1 MGTPE
6 TEDNEKEET
15 AMINQII
22 TNIQNDLLG
31 ILDENQMK
39 LLSEI
44 PAKHLLPLQSATTE
58 SKNEKSKQT
67 VVCILCQRCIN
78 DFV

>member
-1 MGTPE
+1 MRTPE

-15 AMINQII
+15 TMINQVI

-39 LLSEI
+39 LLSVHK
-44 PAKHLLPLQSATTE
+44 ASAPLQSATAE
-58 SKNEKSKQT
+58 SKNE
-67 VVCILCQRCIN
+67 R
-78 DFV
+78 